1 MCPWVHARA
10 TFAGFNAGHSLTSI
24 LHGASA
30 ASLTRVVVFDLNYH
44 MYLFVL
50 VALRIAIVACCLPI
64 LPVASCIVVFDP
76 DLSHPACSVQQA
88 VRVHMY
94 RSPCSIVVSANRIR
108 SDPIRSDPIRSD
120 PIRSDRRYTPHCLQ
134 LVRQLYPTMTYPPIE
149 FYAGASQQ
157 SVLAFFSAEHNLGEK
172 FDVIHVDGGH
182 TFWQVTVRPVPPF
195 RWRIPVANAYR

>member
-1 MCPWVHARA
+1 VPAWPWPSARPFIPTCPTVHARA

-120 PIRSDRRYTPHCLQ
+120 PIRSDPIAGTHRTAYSSCGSSTP
-134 LVRQLYPTMTYPPIE
+134 R
-149 FYAGASQQ
+149 
-157 SVLAFFSAEHNLGEK
+157 
-172 FDVIHVDGGH
+172 
-182 TFWQVTVRPVPPF
+182 
-195 RWRIPVANAYR
+195 

>member
-1 MCPWVHARA
+1 MSNHACERLACAGVAVAVCPKPSIPMCPWVHARA

-64 LPVASCIVVFDP
+64 LPVANCIVVFDP

-108 SDPIRSDPIRSD
+108 SDPIRSDPIRSQVHTALPKARAAALPHD
-120 PIRSDRRYTPHCLQ
+120 DVPAHRVLPWRLPTERPCILLRRTQP
-134 LVRQLYPTMTYPPIE
+134 R
-149 FYAGASQQ
+149 
-157 SVLAFFSAEHNLGEK
+157 
-172 FDVIHVDGGH
+172 
-182 TFWQVTVRPVPPF
+182 
-195 RWRIPVANAYR
+195 